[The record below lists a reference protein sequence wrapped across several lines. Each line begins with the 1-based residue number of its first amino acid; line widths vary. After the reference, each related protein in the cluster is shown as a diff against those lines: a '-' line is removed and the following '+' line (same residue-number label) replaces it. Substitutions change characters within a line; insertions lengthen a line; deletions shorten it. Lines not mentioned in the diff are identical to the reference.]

1 MLLCLSGIAAPLA
14 SAHAATLNAE
24 AAYCRAAPAPPV
36 ASFSLPAVPR
46 PGLPRLGDPP
56 LGDPRWGDPWASGG
70 AACGP
75 GVSGPWTRSGPVPA
89 WRPRRLPAVTRP
101 RPPVPIAP
109 VAIAAMPL
117 APMPLVSGGG
127 GKPAA
132 VCGPVAR
139 DIPLAAGGAV
149 FNVLTAGAAPNT
161 PVTLRIDNRTTVTI
175 TVNAAPAGAEACVST
190 IADAGPFPALAEAG
204 TSEARALSLS
214 GPGDDP
220 PRGGDG
226 LLDTGFL
233 TALHAPPAFLIS
245 GPGSVQA
252 STPAAAQGSGGTA
265 VMEPS
270 SLLLLGSGVI
280 GLRWLARRRRSR

>member
-1 MLLCLSGIAAPLA
+1 MLLCLSGIAAPPA
-14 SAHAATLNAE
+14 PAHAATLNAE
-24 AAYCRAAPAPPV
+24 AAYCRAASAPPV

-56 LGDPRWGDPWASGG
+56 LGDPWASGG
-70 AACGP
+70 GACGP

-101 RPPVPIAP
+101 RPPMPLAP
-109 VAIAAMPL
+109 VAI

-175 TVNAAPAGAEACVST
+175 TVNAAPAGPEACVST
-190 IADAGPFPALAEAG
+190 VADAGPFRALAEAG
-204 TSEARALSLS
+204 TSEGAARALPLS

-226 LLDTGFL
+226 LLDAGFL

-252 STPAAAQGSGGTA
+252 SPPAAAQGNGGTA
-265 VMEPS
+265 VLEPS

-280 GLRWLARRRRSR
+280 GLRWLARRRRSH